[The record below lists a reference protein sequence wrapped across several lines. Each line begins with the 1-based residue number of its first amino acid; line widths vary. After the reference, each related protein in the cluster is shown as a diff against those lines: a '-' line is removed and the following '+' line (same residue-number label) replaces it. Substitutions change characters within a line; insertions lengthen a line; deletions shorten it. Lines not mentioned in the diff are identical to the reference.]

1 MNVIHPGLEASNPRC
16 ALPRAMSGAT
26 VDAALA
32 AVPTTVGDAAA
43 PAPDRVENPLP
54 IVKAPIV
61 ALEDWPASDDFLLR
75 EAVEAGAAL
84 GAIARGIL
92 PFSTPRTREDITERW
107 RALLYNETVSLP
119 AARRMAQYALDAKPR
134 VAPLPTTIEFKDA
147 FVNGNGKGTTEGD
160 EMDSSEGKTGGD
172 TTDTT
177 HTNDKT
183 GNRDTKVTTGL
194 VSIPPFALA
203 EAAVFDMPLLPSF
216 TQVDFSAKRKS
227 KQALQGTECTYQ
239 VHCIHHIRT
248 VRPDYFPSA
257 LWPARLL
264 GPQFPIQY
272 TRTPYIAQH
281 GTDLFLSQKQ
291 TGALAK
297 IRKLEASA
305 QAATA
310 RNATSVGAVG
320 VLQGNN
326 HRFFLKKRETA
337 VGRNTE
343 DQRVDVVSIS
353 QSPHSAD

>member
-1 MNVIHPGLEASNPRC
+1 
-16 ALPRAMSGAT
+16 

-216 TQVDFSAKRKS
+216 AQVDFSAKRKS
-227 KQALQGTECTYQ
+227 KQALQ
-239 VHCIHHIRT
+239 
-248 VRPDYFPSA
+248 
-257 LWPARLL
+257 
-264 GPQFPIQY
+264 
-272 TRTPYIAQH
+272 
-281 GTDLFLSQKQ
+281 
-291 TGALAK
+291 GALAK

-343 DQRVDVVSIS
+343 DQRVDVDMCLEGNASKVSRQQCFIKLRWNGTFCLRNVGRRPVWINGFAVES
-353 QSPHSAD
+353 GKRAKLNSHSLIEVGGMRLLFLPNPAAVRAADPEPF